1 MYLVEMAEM
10 AGGGSGVGITCV
22 GLDDA
27 VGKVAG

>member
-1 MYLVEMAEM
+1 MYLVEMS
-10 AGGGSGVGITCV
+10 GGGSGVGITCV